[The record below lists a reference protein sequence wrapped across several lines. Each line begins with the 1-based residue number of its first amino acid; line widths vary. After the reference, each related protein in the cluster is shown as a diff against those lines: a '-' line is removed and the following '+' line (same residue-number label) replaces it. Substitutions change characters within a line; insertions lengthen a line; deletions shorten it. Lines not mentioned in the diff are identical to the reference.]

1 MRSRPDDG
9 WTALAGWY
17 DRKQGE
23 TGDLW
28 HRALIDPGLEAVIGK
43 VDGLRLLDLGCGN
56 GYLARRFAK
65 RGATVVGVDVTRGM
79 IARALRRGN
88 VRGRVTYVLGDAAR
102 MPTLPTASFDLAFAN
117 MSLMDMPNADEVLA
131 EAGRLV
137 RPGGR
142 LVASL
147 CHPCFD
153 TDSNSGWL
161 TEHIRGGGRTGRV
174 VWKYRT
180 PTRTEAPWILPDGS
194 VRRTG
199 SYNRTLS
206 WYANTIRSAGF
217 VIERME
223 EPAPQ
228 PELLMNGGNARWIA
242 EIPLHLVIGARRVDD
257 DPARPAGATG
267 PTGKPVKRR
276 PTPAARRRRR

>member
-1 MRSRPDDG
+1 MRARPDDG

-28 HRALIDPGLEAVIGK
+28 HRALIDPGLEAVIGD
-43 VDGLRLLDLGCGN
+43 VAGLRLLDLGCGN
-56 GYLARRFAK
+56 GYLARRFAR

-79 IARALRRGN
+79 IARARRRGN
-88 VRGRVTYVLGDAAR
+88 VRGRVTYLLSDAGR
-102 MPTLPTASFDLAFAN
+102 MPTLDSGSFDLAFAN
-117 MSLMDMPNADEVLA
+117 MSMMDMPNADEVLG

-180 PTRTEAPWILPDGS
+180 PTRTEAAWILPDGR

-206 WYANTIRSAGF
+206 WYVNTIRSAGF
-217 VIERME
+217 LVERME

-228 PELLMNGGNARWIA
+228 PELLESGGTARWIT
-242 EIPLHLVIGARRVDD
+242 EIPLHLVIGARRAEDV
-257 DPARPAGATG
+257 PANRTGPAGS
-267 PTGKPVKRR
+267 TGKVGKRR
-276 PTPAARRRRR
+276 PTPVARGERR